1 MKKTFYFLCCAFLL
15 AGSASA
21 QSVKENIDKAI
32 KHPDREKN
40 AAHADRQ
47 LIDKKKI
54 SDSTTPVASTT
65 PTKKQKKKKLAKKTR
80 Q

>member
-1 MKKTFYFLCCAFLL
+1 MKKTLTFLL
-15 AGSASA
+15 CALFFAAAASA
-21 QSVKENIDKAI
+21 QSAKENINKAF

-40 AAHADRQ
+40 SAQADRQ

-54 SDSTTPVASTT
+54 SDSTTSAANATPV
-65 PTKKQKKKKLAKKTR
+65 KKQKKKKSAKKTR